1 MVAAEAAEW
10 AERVTA
16 GVEKARVD
24 DGADEVAREDEDE
37 EGMGEVEAARADSRA
52 NICTCIRHLMSSIGV
67 LYISSDICGA
77 SGTISARG

>member
-37 EGMGEVEAARADSRA
+37 EGMGEAGV
-52 NICTCIRHLMSSIGV
+52 IGAEV
-67 LYISSDICGA
+67 CRTDQV
-77 SGTISARG
+77 